1 MGLQKKRL
9 LPAVLLGLLLLLLLS
24 GCGGEEEKVQEI
36 LPEDDGISIGICF
49 DSFLI
54 ERWERDRDVFVSTAK
69 EAGAEVNVQNANGD
83 VETQIEQIRY
93 LIDKDM
99 DAIVIVGVD
108 STRLKEV
115 VEEAHAKGIVV
126 VAYDRMLRDAG
137 PDLYVS
143 FDNRRVG
150 ELMAEAFVKTG
161 GVETVFMLSGPTED
175 NNVLDVNEGFQDVCA
190 QNGIAISDIFY
201 TQGWRPENA
210 YDFLAQHPSIPDEV
224 DALMCGN
231 DSIATSVVRYL
242 AERRRAGQIPVT
254 GQDADLE
261 ACQRIVQGTQLTTI
275 YKPVEKEARAAAR
288 ATIALIKGE
297 KIKDL
302 TGTKSDGSSDIP
314 SIILTPLA
322 VTRENIDSIIIDSGF
337 HSRDEVYLYA
347 KEENR

>member
-1 MGLQKKRL
+1 MRLKQKRL
-9 LPAVLLGLLLLLLLS
+9 LPAVLTGFLFLLLLF
-24 GCGGEEEKVQEI
+24 GCGEEEEKLQENV
-36 LPEDDGISIGICF
+36 PEDDRISIGICF

-69 EAGAEVNVQNANGD
+69 GAGAEVNVQNANGD
-83 VETQIEQIRY
+83 VDTQIEQIRY

-108 STRLKEV
+108 SERLKDV

-126 VAYDRMLRDAG
+126 VAYDRMLKDADA
-137 PDLYVS
+137 DLYVS

-150 ELMAEAFVKTG
+150 ELMAEAFVKNG
-161 GVETVFMLSGPTED
+161 DVQTVYMLSGPTED

-190 QNGIAISDIFY
+190 QNGIEISDIFY

-231 DSIATSVVRYL
+231 DSIATQVVRYL

-275 YKPVEKEARAAAR
+275 YKPVEKEARAAAK
-288 ATIALIKGE
+288 AAIALVKGE
-297 KIKDL
+297 KVKDL
-302 TGTKSDGSSDIP
+302 TGTKSDGSNEIP
-314 SIILTPLA
+314 AIILTPLA
-322 VTRENIDSIIIDSGF
+322 VTRDNIDTIIIGSGF

-347 KEENR
+347 KDEDK